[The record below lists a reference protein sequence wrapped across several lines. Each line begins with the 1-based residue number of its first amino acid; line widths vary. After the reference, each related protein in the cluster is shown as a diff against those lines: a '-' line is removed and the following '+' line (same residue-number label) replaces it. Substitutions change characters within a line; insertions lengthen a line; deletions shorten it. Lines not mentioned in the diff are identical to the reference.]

1 MGFLG
6 GVGWVITVI
15 IFWVLLFLF
24 AFWFS
29 SRALRA
35 PTDAEIEHER
45 EEADKATADAGH
57 EASPVH

>member
-15 IFWVLLFLF
+15 VFWAALFVF
-24 AFWFS
+24 AFWFTT
-29 SRALRA
+29 RALRA
-35 PTDAEIEHER
+35 PTDAEIELEQ
-45 EEADKATADAGH
+45 EEAEKAASGAEH